1 MIVDF
6 SAEQLLEHIS
16 DYSCAMRTH
25 YFHNCKTLKDVTKSL
40 KQAAEF
46 VKLEWIKHGDPEN
59 HPLKKV
65 IASLQK
71 SPSSLFLQIEAE
83 AKKVIK
89 QVAIYSLV
97 CSEEEQRELIKIL
110 KIKDDVPAVEE
121 IGQAPEPA
129 KRTRRTKAAV
139 EEKPAAKLEAKNGR
153 KTRSRK

>member
-6 SAEQLLEHIS
+6 SAEQLLKHIS

-25 YFHNCKTLKDVTKSL
+25 YFHNCKTLKDISESL

-59 HPLKKV
+59 YPLKKV

-83 AKKVIK
+83 AKKLIK

-110 KIKDDVPAVEE
+110 KIKDDFPTVEE
-121 IGQAPEPA
+121 IRQAPEPA
-129 KRTRRTKAAV
+129 KRTRCTKTAV
-139 EEKPAAKLEAKNGR
+139 EEKSTAKLEAKSGR
-153 KTRSRK
+153 KTSRK